1 MLSQA
6 QYEPNF
12 EAVKPSL
19 RLSVPKFDKMK
30 ERDLKFL
37 ELPTHGGPESYSPEL
52 VQKGF
57 KHILKKK

>member
-1 MLSQA
+1 VLSQA